1 MSVYV
6 LPPPP
11 IVAVPVEGE
20 TAAFPVRRIFCV
32 GRNYA
37 AHRRE
42 MGGDDRE
49 PPCFFTK
56 PADAAIGPGHDIPYP
71 PATGDLHHE
80 IELVVALSGGGANV
94 STERA
99 LDLVFGYAAGV
110 DLTRRDLQNDA
121 KDKRQPWDSSKA
133 FDFSAPV
140 SAIRKWSDATPVGR
154 IALSVNG
161 EARQDARLTDT
172 MWSVPEIIAGRPDIH
187 RHARG
192 RRAGQARRC
201 RARRDRGR
209 RGGGVPGDGALTI
222 SATPGPSPSL
232 GGLRR
237 PPR

>member
-161 EARQDARLTDT
+161 EARQDAKLTDM
-172 MWSVPEIIAGRPDIH
+172 MWSVHDIIAE
-187 RHARG
+187 ASKLWTL
-192 RRAGQARRC
+192 A
-201 RARRDRGR
+201 
-209 RGGGVPGDGALTI
+209 PGDLIFTG
-222 SATPGPSPSL
+222 TPEGVGPIKP
-232 GGLRR
+232 GDVVRGEIEGVGVVEFRVTGR
-237 PPR
+237 